1 VWFGG
6 WHDGEEGEGTEILER
21 EVDETREEAREDG
34 GWRYGEE
41 EGVAKGAE
49 VF

>member
-6 WHDGEEGEGTEILER
+6 WHDGEEGEGTEILQR
-21 EVDETREEAREDG
+21 ELMRREGQEKT
-34 GWRYGEE
+34 EE
-41 EGVAKGAE
+41 EEEAKGAE